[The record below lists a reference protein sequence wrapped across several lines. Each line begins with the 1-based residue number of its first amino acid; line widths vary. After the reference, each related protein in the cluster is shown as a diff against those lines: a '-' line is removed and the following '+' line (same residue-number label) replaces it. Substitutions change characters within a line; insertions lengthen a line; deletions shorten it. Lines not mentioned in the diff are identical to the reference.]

1 MPKYLKEVERLKI
14 NRYQQVIVASKCAR
28 VLNARSS
35 RERAPWQAEG
45 SQEEKISIP
54 PPSKVADRALK
65 SLLDGEV
72 EYCEEKT
79 KKIDG

>member
-28 VLNARSS
+28 ILNARSS
-35 RERAPWQAEG
+35 EDRSPWQAEG
-45 SQEEKISIP
+45 SQEEKRNIP

-72 EYCEEKT
+72 EYCGDKT
-79 KKIDG
+79 K